1 MSITML
7 MMMLLMMIITTT
19 MIMLVV
25 MKDHTKILKEA
36 VRLLVP

>member
-7 MMMLLMMIITTT
+7 MMMMMITTT
-19 MIMLVV
+19 TMMVV
-25 MKDHTKILKEA
+25 VKKDHTKILKKA

>member
-7 MMMLLMMIITTT
+7 MMMITTT
-19 MIMLVV
+19 TMMVV
-25 MKDHTKILKEA
+25 VKKDHTKILKEA

>member
-7 MMMLLMMIITTT
+7 LMMMMITTT
-19 MIMLVV
+19 TMMVV
-25 MKDHTKILKEA
+25 VKKDHTKILKEA